1 MSTSLF
7 DDFVRPTQPAAGY
20 IGGKRRLAGRI
31 CRAIDRIPH
40 RSYCEVF
47 MGMGGIF
54 LRRSRIPHVEVI
66 NDFSEDVATFFRV
79 LQRHYVAFLDML
91 RFQVTTRS
99 GFEKLAA
106 LDPASLTD
114 LERSARFLYLQ
125 RLAYGGKVTSRSFGV
140 DPHSPAGF
148 DMTKIPPLLEALHE
162 RLARV
167 TIERLSW
174 DELIPR
180 YDLPDA
186 LFYLDPPYYGSEG
199 DYGRGLFDRSHF
211 ARMAALLESIK
222 GRFLLS
228 QPDHPEVRRIFAPF
242 AMAAVDVKYSIGG
255 GERTVDAVELV
266 ISNLDQAELDRVMA
280 GPLAEE

>member
-1 MSTSLF
+1 
-7 DDFVRPTQPAAGY
+7 
-20 IGGKRRLAGRI
+20 
-31 CRAIDRIPH
+31 
-40 RSYCEVF
+40 
-47 MGMGGIF
+47 MGMGGVF
-54 LRRSRIPHVEVI
+54 LRRTRIPQIEVI
-66 NDFSEDVATFFRV
+66 NDYSEDVATFFRV

-91 RFQVTTRS
+91 RFQVTTRT

-140 DPHSPAGF
+140 DPQSPAGF

-174 DELIPR
+174 EDLIPR
-180 YDLPDA
+180 YDMAGA
-186 LFYLDPPYYGSEG
+186 LFYLDPPYYGSED

-211 ARMAALLESIK
+211 DRMAALLSSIE

-228 QPDHPEVRRIFAPF
+228 QPDHPDIRRIFSGF
-242 AMAAVDVKYSIGG
+242 AMASVDVKYSVGG
-255 GERTVDAVELV
+255 GDKTTDAQELL
-266 ISNLDQAELDRVMA
+266 ISNLDQDALDRAMA
-280 GPLAEE
+280 GPIAGD